1 MLEKK
6 GNPPIVSEPG
16 DKSRGTR
23 GIVSTGRWRIE
34 SQRFWRLQSIS
45 SGLLFCMASGVLLA
59 SSGPTTD
66 SEEVWIGVTCGNR
79 VPSVVELPFA
89 TKASSLLALVG
100 PVVAVK

>member
-79 VPSVVELPFA
+79 VPSVVKLPFA